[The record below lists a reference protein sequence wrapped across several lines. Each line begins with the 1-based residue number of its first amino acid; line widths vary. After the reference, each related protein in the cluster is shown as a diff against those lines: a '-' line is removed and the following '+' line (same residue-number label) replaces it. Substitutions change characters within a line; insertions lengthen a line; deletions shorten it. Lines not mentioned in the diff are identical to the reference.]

1 MIVNHICYYQIYEIV
16 YVIYMSAIIADGVLL
31 QIIGVLV
38 IVSGLLFVFLPEKI
52 RNHIRRCAK
61 KTNEQYKIKGL
72 NLLVLGAILFFLG
85 VN

>member
-1 MIVNHICYYQIYEIV
+1 
-16 YVIYMSAIIADGVLL
+16 MSAIIADGVLL

-38 IVSGLLFVFLPEKI
+38 IVLGLLFVFLPEKI
-52 RNHIRRCAK
+52 RDHIRRCVK

-72 NLLVLGAILFFLG
+72 ILVVMGAVLFFLG

>member
-1 MIVNHICYYQIYEIV
+1 
-16 YVIYMSAIIADGVLL
+16 MSAIIADGVLL

-38 IVSGLLFVFLPEKI
+38 IVSGLLFVFLPENI
-52 RNHIRRCAK
+52 REHIRRCVK

-72 NLLVLGAILFFLG
+72 ILVVMGAVLFFLG

>member
-1 MIVNHICYYQIYEIV
+1 MIVSLYTYHKIYRTI
-16 YVIYMSAIIADGVLL
+16 YVIYMSAIIADSILL

-38 IVSGLLFVFLPEKI
+38 IVSGLLFVFLPEKT
-52 RNHIRRCAK
+52 REQLQRCVK

-72 NLLVLGAILFFLG
+72 ILVVMGAVLFFLG